1 MNKTELINAVSEKT
15 GVTKK
20 DVDAIIKATTDTIV
34 ASVKKGD
41 SVALI
46 GFGTFSRVKRAARTM
61 KNPQTGAPLKIK
73 ATNVPKF
80 KAGKA
85 FKETVAKSK

>member
-41 SVALI
+41 PVALV

-85 FKETVAKSK
+85 FKEAVAKSK